1 MKQHET
7 PCSRAADMSLF
18 GHNPGSLVRRAET
31 FLRRKNMSS
40 DDLKRNLNSDEED
53 STTKPTITAVFR
65 LLREVRDGQTS
76 LNARFDTLESSF
88 NSRFDALESRL
99 ARDFAAIDARF
110 ADVDARFA
118 DVDARFASIDARFA
132 GIDARFASIDAR
144 FDEMSDEMKAGF
156 LRLSDKLCDRIDR
169 SRLHAE
175 SDYEDLLRRL
185 RKLESKAS

>member
-1 MKQHET
+1 
-7 PCSRAADMSLF
+7 
-18 GHNPGSLVRRAET
+18 
-31 FLRRKNMSS
+31 MSS
-40 DDLKRNLNSDEED
+40 DDLTRDLNSDEED
-53 STTKPTITAVFR
+53 NTTKPTITAVFR
-65 LLREVRDGQTS
+65 LLREVHDGQTS

-88 NSRFDALESRL
+88 NSRFDTLESSFNSRFDAIESRL
-99 ARDFAAIDARF
+99 AGDFEG
-110 ADVDARFA
+110 VDARFA
-118 DVDARFASIDARFA
+118 GIDARFA
-132 GIDARFASIDAR
+132 GIDARFAGIDARFVSIDAR

>member
-1 MKQHET
+1 
-7 PCSRAADMSLF
+7 
-18 GHNPGSLVRRAET
+18 
-31 FLRRKNMSS
+31 MSS
-40 DDLKRNLNSDEED
+40 DDLTRDLNSDEED
-53 STTKPTITAVFR
+53 NTTKPTITAVFR
-65 LLREVRDGQTS
+65 LLREVHDGRTS

-88 NSRFDALESRL
+88 NSRFDAIESRL
-99 ARDFAAIDARF
+99 AGDFEG
-110 ADVDARFA
+110 VDARFA
-118 DVDARFASIDARFA
+118 GIDARFVSIDARFVS
-132 GIDARFASIDAR
+132 IDARFASIDAR

>member
-1 MKQHET
+1 
-7 PCSRAADMSLF
+7 
-18 GHNPGSLVRRAET
+18 
-31 FLRRKNMSS
+31 MSS
-40 DDLKRNLNSDEED
+40 DDLTRDLNSDEED
-53 STTKPTITAVFR
+53 NTTKPTITAVFR
-65 LLREVRDGQTS
+65 LLREVHDGQTS

-88 NSRFDALESRL
+88 NSRFDAIESRL
-99 ARDFAAIDARF
+99 AGDFEG
-110 ADVDARFA
+110 V
-118 DVDARFASIDARFA
+118 DARFA
-132 GIDARFASIDAR
+132 GIDARFVSIDAR

>member
-1 MKQHET
+1 
-7 PCSRAADMSLF
+7 
-18 GHNPGSLVRRAET
+18 
-31 FLRRKNMSS
+31 MSS
-40 DDLKRNLNSDEED
+40 DDLTRNLNGDEED
-53 STTKPTITAVFR
+53 NTTKPTITAVFR
-65 LLREVRDGQTS
+65 ILREVQDGQTS

-88 NSRFDALESRL
+88 NSRFNALESSVNGRFDALESRL
-99 ARDFAAIDARF
+99 ARDFAG
-110 ADVDARFA
+110 V
-118 DVDARFASIDARFA
+118 
-132 GIDARFASIDAR
+132 DARFASIDAR

>member
-1 MKQHET
+1 
-7 PCSRAADMSLF
+7 
-18 GHNPGSLVRRAET
+18 
-31 FLRRKNMSS
+31 MSS

-53 STTKPTITAVFR
+53 NTTKPTITAVFR
-65 LLREVRDGQTS
+65 LLREVQDGQTS
-76 LNARFDTLESSF
+76 L

-99 ARDFAAIDARF
+99 ARDFAGIDARF
-110 ADVDARFA
+110 AGVDARF
-118 DVDARFASIDARFA
+118 DSIDARFA
-132 GIDARFASIDAR
+132 SIDARFASIDAR

-175 SDYEDLLRRL
+175 ADIEDITRRL

>member
-1 MKQHET
+1 
-7 PCSRAADMSLF
+7 
-18 GHNPGSLVRRAET
+18 
-31 FLRRKNMSS
+31 MSS
-40 DDLKRNLNSDEED
+40 GDLTRNLNGDEED
-53 STTKPTITAVFR
+53 NTTKPTITAVFR
-65 LLREVRDGQTS
+65 LLREVQDGQTS
-76 LNARFDTLESSF
+76 LNARFDTLESSV

-99 ARDFAAIDARF
+99 ALDFEN
-110 ADVDARFA
+110 VDARFA
-118 DVDARFASIDARFA
+118 SIDARFEGVDARFASIDARFA
-132 GIDARFASIDAR
+132 GIDARFAGIDARFDGIDAR

>member
-1 MKQHET
+1 
-7 PCSRAADMSLF
+7 
-18 GHNPGSLVRRAET
+18 
-31 FLRRKNMSS
+31 MSS
-40 DDLKRNLNSDEED
+40 DDLTRNLNSDEED
-53 STTKPTITAVFR
+53 NTTKPTITAVFR
-65 LLREVRDGQTS
+65 ILREVQDGQTS

-88 NSRFDALESRL
+88 NSRFNALESSVNGRFDALESRL
-99 ARDFAAIDARF
+99 ARDFAG
-110 ADVDARFA
+110 VDAR
-118 DVDARFASIDARFA
+118 VASIDARFA
-132 GIDARFASIDAR
+132 SIDARFASIDAR

>member
-1 MKQHET
+1 
-7 PCSRAADMSLF
+7 
-18 GHNPGSLVRRAET
+18 
-31 FLRRKNMSS
+31 MSS
-40 DDLKRNLNSDEED
+40 DDLTRDLNSDEED
-53 STTKPTITAVFR
+53 NTTKPTITAVFR
-65 LLREVRDGQTS
+65 LLREVHDGQTS

-88 NSRFDALESRL
+88 NSRFDTLESSFNSRFDAIESRL
-99 ARDFAAIDARF
+99 AGDFEG
-110 ADVDARFA
+110 VDARFA
-118 DVDARFASIDARFA
+118 GIDARFA
-132 GIDARFASIDAR
+132 GIDARFVSIDAR

>member
-1 MKQHET
+1 
-7 PCSRAADMSLF
+7 
-18 GHNPGSLVRRAET
+18 
-31 FLRRKNMSS
+31 MSS
-40 DDLKRNLNSDEED
+40 DDLTRDLNSDEED
-53 STTKPTITAVFR
+53 NTTKPTITAVFR
-65 LLREVRDGQTS
+65 LLREVHDGQTS

-88 NSRFDALESRL
+88 NSRFDAIESRL
-99 ARDFAAIDARF
+99 AGDFEG
-110 ADVDARFA
+110 VDARF
-118 DVDARFASIDARFA
+118 V
-132 GIDARFASIDAR
+132 SIDAR